1 MENLREY
8 NLLPCAYKTL
18 FGIDCPLCGF
28 QRALVL
34 LLHGDIKQSF
44 LIYPPLLPAV
54 FLIMIFVLH
63 LLNNKLLKFNEIKL
77 YINGRYILLINNYE
91 YILVNKMML
100 HNKMIDKIE

>member
-1 MENLREY
+1 MVNQ
-8 NLLPCAYKTL
+8 LLPCAYKSL
-18 FGIDCPLCGF
+18 FGIDCPICGF

-63 LLNNKLLKFNEIKL
+63 LLNNKLLNRKFLIYYSSFVLTIIIVNYFIKWT
-77 YINGRYILLINNYE
+77 
-91 YILVNKMML
+91 M
-100 HNKMIDKIE
+100 